1 MRFISWQNLIFSLF
15 LTLYLFSVWRNDPD
29 VSWINAQFKN
39 LPQILDGLKSLLRIE
54 PTRTVGLLIVV
65 T

>member
-1 MRFISWQNLIFSLF
+1 MRFISWQKLIFSLF
-15 LTLYLFSVWRNDPD
+15 LTLYLFSVWRDNPD
-29 VSWINAQFKN
+29 VSWINAQFQN
-39 LPQILDGLKSLLRIE
+39 LPQILDGLKSLLWIE

>member
-15 LTLYLFSVWRNDPD
+15 LTLYLFSVWRDNPD
-29 VSWINAQFKN
+29 VSWINAQFQN